1 MLTISAVARNL
12 GVDGTDVRARPWRQV
27 TAMEPPRSE
36 ARSRGHAW
44 ADQQTED
51 RTSSGGKTQG
61 ATHLQPTAGRDRTTG
76 SRYLFLLFLFFFLI
90 FFVFLFVA
98 IFFADLVNLV
108 TCEVSSL
115 SCALRSFEAPEP
127 FD

>member
-1 MLTISAVARNL
+1 
-12 GVDGTDVRARPWRQV
+12 
-27 TAMEPPRSE
+27 MESPRSE

-76 SRYLFLLFLFFFLI
+76 SRYLFLFLFLI
-90 FFVFLFVA
+90 FFVFLFFA